1 MPEYVALLRGIAP
14 MNPNQKNGKLRR
26 VFEELGFEDVRTV
39 ISSGNVLFQ
48 SDSTDA
54 DEMEAMLEE
63 AWPAKLGF
71 NSTTIIRSIPEL
83 QKLVEA
89 DPFAGFEHSRETYLL
104 VTFCKRAP
112 KIDFEL
118 PHQAPGSATQL
129 IAQIGRELFTVTDTT
144 QGSGADAMGW
154 LDKTFEK
161 EITSRTW
168 LTVHRVLKKAKA
180 PQS

>member
-14 MNPNQKNGKLRR
+14 MNPNQKNENLRR

-39 ISSGNVLFQ
+39 ISSGNVLFR

-89 DPFAGFEHSRETYLL
+89 DPFTGFEHGRETYLL

-168 LTVHRVLKKAKA
+168 LTVHRILKKAIA
-180 PQS
+180 S

>member
-1 MPEYVALLRGIAP
+1 
-14 MNPNQKNGKLRR
+14 MNPNQKNENLRR

-39 ISSGNVLFQ
+39 ISSGNVLFR

-104 VTFCKRAP
+104 VTFCKRP
-112 KIDFEL
+112 VEVEVEL
-118 PHQAPGSATQL
+118 PHQVPDGASQL
-129 IAQIGRELFTVTDTT
+129 IAATERELFTVTDTT
-144 QGSGADAMGW
+144 KGSRVDVMGW

-161 EITSRTW
+161 EVTSRTW
-168 LTVHRVLKKAKA
+168 LTVHRILQKAGG
-180 PQS
+180 